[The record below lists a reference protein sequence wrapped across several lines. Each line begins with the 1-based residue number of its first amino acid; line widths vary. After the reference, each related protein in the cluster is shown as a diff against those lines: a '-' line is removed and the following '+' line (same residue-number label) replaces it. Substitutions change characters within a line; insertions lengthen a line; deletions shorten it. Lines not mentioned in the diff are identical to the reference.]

1 MCYIILIILNIS
13 SNEIIES
20 IIYKLEKIKQ
30 FIRNK
35 IKIQIKFIFTKE
47 IFMQIIIYKKLKFI
61 KCLD

>member
-1 MCYIILIILNIS
+1 M
-13 SNEIIES
+13 ES

-35 IKIQIKFIFTKE
+35 IKMQIKFIFTKE
-47 IFMQIIIYKKLKFI
+47 IFIQVIIYKKLKFI